1 MRKLLAG
8 NDWIIEEKL
17 HDFSHEK
24 QEAYESIFTLG
35 NSYMGIRGIFEE
47 SPEGYT
53 PGTFIAGVFDKSVA
67 QVEELIN
74 LPNPLDMRIASQGEK
89 LDVRSMKV
97 LKHSRCLDL
106 KNGLLYRNTT
116 FKDAWGRKINYEST
130 RFVSYANHHLIAMRV
145 KLTAVNAP
153 MHLIVQD
160 CIDDSVSNQGGI
172 LEGRKRHVKV
182 VEADGEANLNYLC
195 MRSYTYKTWI
205 AYSTLLSIKRGRKK
219 ELANSRVQ
227 NIFLKKNESVT
238 LTKYITIH
246 TSRHISRKKIKAVS
260 SDEVKNAHRRGFE
273 KLLKDHKNVW
283 SQLWN
288 ESDVII
294 SGDKD
299 IQKAV
304 RFNIYHLLIAAGR
317 WSKDVSVPAK
327 TLSGEGYRGHVF
339 WDTEIFIMP
348 FFNMT
353 DPEVSKKLLLYR
365 YRRLDKARQR
375 AQKFN
380 CKGALFP
387 WESAATGIET
397 TPSYSKDLDGTII
410 KIHTQDYEQHISAD
424 IAYAIYNYILHTDDK
439 GFLLKYGIE
448 MVFETARFYASR
460 VEYNKAKDRYDI
472 NGVIGPDE
480 FHINVNNNAFTNY
493 MAKWNLLYAVALNDY
508 YGKKARARLKKI
520 RKKVGVTEKEV
531 ASWFNIAQKIYFEF
545 SKKNKLI
552 EQFDGYFKK
561 KSITISEWE
570 RDFIPSTPKVIPFKN
585 IGATQFVKQAD
596 VVMLFFLFPQNFSEE
611 QIKKNY
617 YYYVERTLHKS
628 SLSPSVHAT
637 VASWMQDNLRA
648 YVYFIYSV
656 LSDLQNKHGN
666 TGDGIH
672 GASLGGTY
680 QAVIRGFGG
689 VVVDDLGIQLKPN
702 LPRHWKAL
710 EFKIRYRNFILN
722 FNITKKH
729 IKVSSRFYKKINNCK
744 KVKLT
749 YDDQDYHLEPGGKI
763 VIGITEK

>member
-1 MRKLLAG
+1 
-8 NDWIIEEKL
+8 
-17 HDFSHEK
+17 
-24 QEAYESIFTLG
+24 
-35 NSYMGIRGIFEE
+35 
-47 SPEGYT
+47 
-53 PGTFIAGVFDKSVA
+53 
-67 QVEELIN
+67 
-74 LPNPLDMRIASQGEK
+74 
-89 LDVRSMKV
+89 MKV
-97 LKHSRCLDL
+97 IKHSRCLDL

-116 FKDAWGRKINYEST
+116 FKDAWGRKIDYEST
-130 RFVSYANHHLIAMRV
+130 RFASYANHHLVVMRV

-153 MHLIVQD
+153 INLIVQD
-160 CIDDSVSNQGGI
+160 CIDDSVTNQGGI

-182 VEADGEANLNYLC
+182 IEADADTNLNYLC

-205 AYSTLLSIKRGRKK
+205 AYSTLLSIKRGKK
-219 ELANSRVQ
+219 RALANTRVQ
-227 NIFLKKNESVT
+227 NIVLKKNESVI

-260 SDEVKNAHRRGFE
+260 SLGVRDAYKRGFE
-273 KLLKDHKNVW
+273 RLLKDHKNVW
-283 SQLWN
+283 AQLWKN
-288 ESDVII
+288 SDVTI

-353 DPEVSKKLLLYR
+353 EPDVSKQLLLYR

-375 AQKFN
+375 ARDLNYQ
-380 CKGALFP
+380 GALFP

-397 TPSYSKDLDGTII
+397 TPGYSKDLDGSII
-410 KIHTQDYEQHISAD
+410 EIHTQDYEQHISAD
-424 IAYAIYNYILHTDDK
+424 IAYAIYNYVLHTDDVS
-439 GFLLKYGIE
+439 FLLKYGME
-448 MVFETARFYASR
+448 MVFESARFYASR
-460 VEYNKAKDRYDI
+460 VSYNKSKDRYDI

-508 YGKKARARLKKI
+508 YGKKSRARLKKI
-520 RKKVGVTEKEV
+520 RKRIGVTDKEV
-531 ASWFNIAQKIYFEF
+531 ASWFNIAQKIHFEF

-570 RDFIPSTPKVIPFKN
+570 RDFIPATPKTVPLKN

-637 VASWMQDNLRA
+637 VASWMKDNLRA

-656 LSDLQNKHGN
+656 LSDVQNKHGN

-689 VVVDDLGIQLKPN
+689 VVIDELGIQLKPN
-702 LPRHWKAL
+702 LPRHWKL
-710 EFKIRYRNFILN
+710 LQFKLRYKNFILN
-722 FNITKKH
+722 FKITKKQ
-729 IKVSSRFYKKINNCK
+729 IEVSSRFYSRVNHCK
-744 KVKLT
+744 NVKLR
-749 YDDQDYHLEPGGKI
+749 YEDSDYYLEPDKRI
-763 VIGITEK
+763 VINTIKK